1 MIFVYQDLQ
10 EPNPQDGTYRA
21 PRSEREDTIAPK
33 TASSGTRTSQ
43 DPKEDKN
50 PPTGHPEKRRPDCA
64 ADGESGHPVFLI
76 LVYQDLQEP
85 KTAPTGHPAPGE
97 E

>member
-1 MIFVYQDLQ
+1 MGNGEEEDPTALKSS
-10 EPNPQDGTYRA
+10 ESGHPA
-21 PRSEREDTIAPK
+21 P
-33 TASSGTRTSQ
+33 GQ